1 MYTIYEEKRERQSDE
16 ASESMEQAIREKW
29 NEGLFMREI
38 ARELHMP
45 EATVRK
51 VLRG

>member
-1 MYTIYEEKRERQSDE
+1 MYTIYEQRQEERNEINEDM
-16 ASESMEQAIREKW
+16 ANAIREKW

-38 ARELHMP
+38 ARELHIP